1 MRKIEQRMN
10 AAIIAE
16 RDWQQGN
23 TAVIN
28 SEDCTEVFLYGNKI
42 AEVGDTYVQLFDGGH
57 RTATT
62 KSRLNAIL
70 KVHCIEGECVFQENF
85 EWFIHKFI
93 GQAGQSKV
101 YNKCD
106 FKNGFILS

>member
-28 SEDCTEVFLYGNKI
+28 NEDCTEVLLHGNKI
-42 AEVGDTYVQLFDGGH
+42 AEIGDTYVQLFDGGH

-70 KVHCIEGECVFQENF
+70 KVHCIEGECVFQRTLSGSF
-85 EWFIHKFI
+85 TVYRS
-93 GQAGQSKV
+93 AGRAKSTTV
-101 YNKCD
+101 RL
-106 FKNGFILS
+106 KNRFILS

>member
-1 MRKIEQRMN
+1 MLPLSLS
-10 AAIIAE
+10 AIGSKATL
-16 RDWQQGN
+16 QLLTMK
-23 TAVIN
+23 TALKYSFTATKLPKLVI
-28 SEDCTEVFLYGNKI
+28 
-42 AEVGDTYVQLFDGGH
+42 DGGH
-57 RTATT
+57 RTNTT

>member
-10 AAIIAE
+10 DAIIAE
-16 RDWQQGN
+16 RDWKEGN
-23 TAVIN
+23 TKVVN
-28 SEDCTEVFLYGNKI
+28 TDDCTEVFLYDNKI
-42 AEVGDTYVQLFDGGH
+42 AEVGDTYVQLYDGGH

-70 KVHCIEGECVFQENF
+70 KVHCIEGECVFQKDF
-85 EWFIHKFI
+85 EWYIYKFT
-93 GQAGQSKV
+93 GQVGKSKV
-101 YNKCD
+101 YTKCN

>member
-10 AAIIAE
+10 DAIIAQ
-16 RDWQQGN
+16 RDWKEGN

-28 SEDCTEVFLYGNKI
+28 NEDCTEVFLYGNKI

-57 RTATT
+57 RTTTT

-70 KVHCIEGECVFQENF
+70 WVHCIEGEYIFQENF
-85 EWFIHKFI
+85 EWYIYKFS
-93 GQAGQSKV
+93 GQVGQSRV
-101 YNKCD
+101 YAKCN

>member
-1 MRKIEQRMN
+1 MRKIEERMN
-10 AAIIAE
+10 AAIIAG
-16 RDWQQGN
+16 RNWAGGN

-28 SEDCTEVFLYGNKI
+28 NENCTEVFLHGNKI
-42 AEVGDTYVQLFDGGH
+42 AEIGYTYVQLFDGGH

-70 KVHCIEGECVFQENF
+70 KVHRIEGECVFQKDF
-85 EWFIHKFI
+85 EWFIHKFV

-101 YNKCD
+101 YNKCN
-106 FKNGFILS
+106 FKNGLILS

>member
-10 AAIIAE
+10 AAIIDE
-16 RDWQQGN
+16 RDWKEGN
-23 TAVIN
+23 TKVVN
-28 SEDCTEVFLYGNKI
+28 TDDRTEVFLYDNKI
-42 AEVGDTYVQLFDGGH
+42 AEIGDTYVQLFDGGH

-70 KVHCIEGECVFQENF
+70 KEFCIQGECIVQENF
-85 EWFIHKFI
+85 EWFVHKFI

>member
-1 MRKIEQRMN
+1 MN

-23 TAVIN
+23 TKVVNTDDYA
-28 SEDCTEVFLYGNKI
+28 EVFLYDNKI
-42 AEVGDTYVQLFDGGH
+42 AEIGNNYVQLFDGGH